1 MVPPVCLKD
10 RADPRSTLPGEIQP
24 MRDLS
29 VDPLDFHPSIMSYR
43 KRKVLQQCF
52 FSSSKEFDWQV
63 VWVKT
68 RPPSSCL
75 LLMWILISGS
85 LPLPRSEHGHAETLE
100 EWRGER
106 LLDKFKEKI
115 SQHCITVCHNV
126 FFFIDT
132 RGRKSQ
138 KSSNCQSLRWQLQIV
153 LVLFKDAIKKNK
165 RLIIEIVADS
175 FCISWLNN

>member
-1 MVPPVCLKD
+1 MDPPVCLKD

-68 RPPSSCL
+68 PP
-75 LLMWILISGS
+75 
-85 LPLPRSEHGHAETLE
+85 PPPRHVYS
-100 EWRGER
+100 
-106 LLDKFKEKI
+106 
-115 SQHCITVCHNV
+115 
-126 FFFIDT
+126 
-132 RGRKSQ
+132 
-138 KSSNCQSLRWQLQIV
+138 
-153 LVLFKDAIKKNK
+153 
-165 RLIIEIVADS
+165 
-175 FCISWLNN
+175 

>member
-68 RPPSSCL
+68 RPPLVMFTPDVDPDLRIFASS
-75 LLMWILISGS
+75 
-85 LPLPRSEHGHAETLE
+85 
-100 EWRGER
+100 
-106 LLDKFKEKI
+106 
-115 SQHCITVCHNV
+115 
-126 FFFIDT
+126 
-132 RGRKSQ
+132 
-138 KSSNCQSLRWQLQIV
+138 QIRTW
-153 LVLFKDAIKKNK
+153 A
-165 RLIIEIVADS
+165 
-175 FCISWLNN
+175 C